1 MALYGPDEVRIWGS
15 EYGDTEGA
23 FGIKSERGGKHWLC
37 LENGRTYEFAEEI
50 ETRHKMDRTIG
61 FALRIRSTG
70 VQQSGGGGGGGGG
83 SENGVTAGPATEVE
97 NAIGAA
103 VQSLSLLSENLLTNL
118 ESLSDQTAYMK
129 AREAMQRNLHEE
141 TFANVMRWNL
151 VEMLVVVI
159 VSLGQVANVWW
170 ILSKRKTGMD
180 RNRYY

>member
-23 FGIKSERGGKHWLC
+23 FGIKSESGGKHWLC

-70 VQQSGGGGGGGGG
+70 VQQSGGGGSGG
-83 SENGVTAGPATEVE
+83 SENGVAAGPATEVE

-170 ILSKRKTGMD
+170 ILSKRKAGMD

>member
-1 MALYGPDEVRIWGS
+1 MALYGPDEIRLWGS

-23 FGIKSERGGKHWLC
+23 FGIRSDKGGKHWLC
-37 LENGRTYEFAEEI
+37 LENGMTYEYSEEI
-50 ETRHKMDRTIG
+50 ESRHKIERTIG

-70 VQQSGGGGGGGGG
+70 EAQGGG
-83 SENGVTAGPATEVE
+83 ENGVAAAAGPATEVE

-103 VQSLSLLSENLLTNL
+103 VQRISLLSENLLTNL

-151 VEMLVVVI
+151 LEMLVVAV

-170 ILSKRKTGMD
+170 ILSKQKRMD
-180 RNRYY
+180 RNAYY